1 MKEYELYCEYYDT
14 CSPKPRTSI
23 EEIETDNI
31 ESYMSQF
38 ITDDATV
45 SCNTNQNGDILYEIC
60 CAGIRK
66 RYTFTE
72 I

>member
-23 EEIETDNI
+23 EEIEIDSI
-31 ESYMSQF
+31 ENYMSQF
-38 ITDDATV
+38 IPENAEVSRTVNSNDDIV
-45 SCNTNQNGDILYEIC
+45 YEVN

-66 RYTFTE
+66 RYTFSE
-72 I
+72 L